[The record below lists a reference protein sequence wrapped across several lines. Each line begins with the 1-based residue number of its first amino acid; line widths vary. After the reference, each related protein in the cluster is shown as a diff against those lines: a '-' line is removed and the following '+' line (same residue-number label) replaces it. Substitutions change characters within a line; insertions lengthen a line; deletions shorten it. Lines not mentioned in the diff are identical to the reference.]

1 MIRSGCRFKKSA
13 VGLAAFLTLV
23 FYLSISST
31 ANAQVT
37 GATLS
42 GTVTD
47 PSGSVI
53 AGAEVAIK
61 NLGTGI
67 VRTVTTDSAGLYSA
81 PNLIPGSYEVAV
93 TASGFSRAVQTNLTL
108 SVGQEQSLNLA
119 LKVGESSQ
127 TVTVEE

>member
-1 MIRSGCRFKKSA
+1 MIRTGCRVKKSA
-13 VGLAAFLTLV
+13 VGVAAFLTLV
-23 FYLSISST
+23 FCLFTSSH
-31 ANAQVT
+31 AYAQAT

-67 VRTVTTDSAGLYSA
+67 VRTLTTDSAGRF
-81 PNLIPGSYEVAV
+81 IPLP
-93 TASGFSRAVQTNLTL
+93 T
-108 SVGQEQSLNLA
+108 
-119 LKVGESSQ
+119 
-127 TVTVEE
+127 

>member
-1 MIRSGCRFKKSA
+1 MICSEGGFKKSA
-13 VGLAAFLTLV
+13 VGLSTFITFVFFL
-23 FYLSISST
+23 FT
-31 ANAQVT
+31 ASPARAQVT

-67 VRTVTTDSAGLYSA
+67 VRTVMTDAAGLYSA
-81 PNLIPGSYEVAV
+81 PNLIPGNYEIDV
-93 TASGFSRAVQTNLTL
+93 TAAGFSKAVQSNLTL
-108 SVGQEQSLNLA
+108 SVGQEQS
-119 LKVGESSQ
+119 
-127 TVTVEE
+127 